1 MPATAHST
9 TRDAMA
15 GAAVFARLM
24 RRFDLGF
31 FLSLLLF
38 VALFGG
44 WQLAVNRG
52 LLPAFVLPAPTDVA
66 LRVVED
72 ALLPR
77 VHVATLYTLT
87 AILVG
92 FAIAAMLGIALGA
105 AVALVPLL
113 DRVLSPYII
122 ALQTIPKVA
131 IAPILIIWF
140 GMGIES
146 KIVIVAL
153 IDFFPIL
160 VNAAAGFRNIDPRQI
175 LLMNAINA
183 SPWQIF
189 VKVRVPNAM
198 PYLMAGIYI
207 SMVFSVIGAVVGEF
221 IGSTQGLGS
230 EIVQRQAVMDVV
242 GVFSMLVILTV
253 IGIALNAITRLVA
266 KRLVFWADSEN
277 PAGV

>member
-1 MPATAHST
+1 MTTPTMSPAAPPSRAAFTQI
-9 TRDAMA
+9 A
-15 GAAVFARLM
+15 GRIDIGLV
-24 RRFDLGF
+24 
-31 FLSLLLF
+31 LSLALF
-38 VALFGG
+38 VVLIGG
-44 WQLAVNRG
+44 WQLAVHQG
-52 LLPAFVLPAPTDVA
+52 LMPAFVLPAPSDVA
-66 LRVVED
+66 WRVLED
-72 ALLPR
+72 SLSSR
-77 VHVATLYTLT
+77 VHMACLYTLT
-87 AILVG
+87 AILGG
-92 FAIAAMLGIALGA
+92 FAIAAVFGIALGA
-105 AVALVPLL
+105 AIALMPLV
-113 DRVLSPYII
+113 DRVLSPYVI

-140 GMGIES
+140 GFGIES

-153 IDFFPIL
+153 IDFFPIV

-198 PYLMAGIYI
+198 PYLMAGIQI

-221 IGSTQGLGS
+221 LGSTHGLGS

-242 GVFSMLVILTV
+242 GVFSILVILTL
-253 IGIALNAITRLVA
+253 IGIALNGATRMVSR
-266 KRLVFWADSEN
+266 KLVFWADSDT

>member
-1 MPATAHST
+1 MSVHATLDGVRAGET
-9 TRDAMA
+9 LFTRL
-15 GAAVFARLM
+15 V
-24 RRFDLGF
+24 RRFDGGF
-31 FLSLLLF
+31 LLSLMLF

-52 LLPAFVLPAPTDVA
+52 LMPAFVLPAPTDVA

-72 ALLPR
+72 AMLPR

-92 FAIAAMLGIALGA
+92 FAIAAILGIALGA
-105 AVALVPLL
+105 AIALVPLL

-242 GVFSMLVILTV
+242 GVFSMLVILTL

-277 PAGV
+277 PSGV